1 MDAQCEVA
9 RAMTLLNHTALN
21 SWRLFAIV
29 VTPMSI
35 AVLLAMTAV
44 DLSSPLGVSEM
55 IQFSVR
61 LAVPWLYIAFAASS
75 LAVLAPGRF
84 SRWLLRNRRVVGL
97 CFAAGMA
104 WQLFFILWMVLG
116 HWSYY
121 IEEAYS
127 YFDLAEQLPG
137 YVILIAMT
145 VTSFK
150 PGRSK
155 LSTGQW
161 RLLHKGGIY
170 FLWAVVWSTYWFE
183 LHYYDDIQVIDYV
196 YYWAGFLAWGTR
208 VLAWAKKRA
217 PRQATTI
224 GP

>member
-1 MDAQCEVA
+1 MNVLGS
-9 RAMTLLNHTALN
+9 RTLNG
-21 SWRLFAIV
+21 WRLFAVIV
-29 VTPMSI
+29 VPI
-35 AVLLAMTAV
+35 CVAVVFGMAAVNLARPA
-44 DLSSPLGVSEM
+44 GISEL
-55 IQFSVR
+55 IQLSVR

-75 LAVLAPGRF
+75 LVVIFPGAF
-84 SRWLLRNRRVVGL
+84 SRWLLRNRLIFGL

-116 HWSYY
+116 HWDYY
-121 IEEAYS
+121 LAEAYS

-155 LSTGQW
+155 LSPRQW
-161 RLLHKGGIY
+161 RILHKGGIY
-170 FLWAVVWSTYWFE
+170 YLWAVVWSTYWFE
-183 LHYYDDIQVIDYV
+183 LYYYDDIQVIDYV
-196 YYWAGFLAWGTR
+196 YYWAGFIVWGIR
-208 VLAWAKKRA
+208 VLAWAKKRL
-217 PRQATTI
+217 PQPKATA